1 MRCGGARPSPVLHKE
16 YISDLPSIKVP
27 ALERIFP
34 PQKPLEPAAYSL
46 RMTSIAREIAK
57 RIGKLMEEEAKEFIE
72 ELEKEIAE
80 AFRPKSSTA
89 SIDSKIF

>member
-1 MRCGGARPSPVLHKE
+1 
-16 YISDLPSIKVP
+16 
-27 ALERIFP
+27 
-34 PQKPLEPAAYSL
+34 
-46 RMTSIAREIAK
+46 MTSIAREIAK
-57 RIGKLMEEEAKEFIE
+57 RIGKMMEEEAKEFIE